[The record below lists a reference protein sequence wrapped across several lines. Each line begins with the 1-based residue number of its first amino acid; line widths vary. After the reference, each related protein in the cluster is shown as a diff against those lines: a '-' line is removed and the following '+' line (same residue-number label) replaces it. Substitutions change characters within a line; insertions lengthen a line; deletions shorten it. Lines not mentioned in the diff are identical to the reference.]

1 MHVILLSLGLVIGVA
16 GVALIG
22 FGIPAKPDDPGGTL
36 IIAGTI
42 AIVGSVALI
51 GLASA
56 IRQLR
61 RIAEAVEA
69 RPSSYGLDSDLAES
83 DARIPM
89 PAVVP
94 TAVPESRFEAKGE
107 RPPVDPKTEETHER
121 YRSPQT
127 ERMAKPDAAET
138 RTERR
143 TSMPPGPQPFTR
155 RAFHTIWPG
164 EAEPEAGARAPTGAA
179 ETAAMTEAARSNGGS
194 NEPASIPG
202 KPEAV
207 RIFKSGVIDEMAYTL
222 YTDGSI
228 EAELPRE
235 GTMKFA
241 SIDELRAYLAAR
253 G

>member
-1 MHVILLSLGLVIGVA
+1 MHVILLALGLVIGVA
-16 GVALIG
+16 GVVLIG
-22 FGIPAKPDDPGGTL
+22 FGIPIKPDDPGGTL
-36 IIAGTI
+36 IVAGTFT
-42 AIVGSVALI
+42 IVGGLVLV

-61 RIAEAVEA
+61 RIAQAVET
-69 RPSSYGLDSDLAES
+69 RPLPFGLDSDLAET
-83 DARIPM
+83 DTRVPM

-94 TAVPESRFEAKGE
+94 SVVVPESRFEAKGE
-107 RPPVDPKTEETHER
+107 RPPIDPKTEGTHER
-121 YRSPQT
+121 YRSPQA
-127 ERMAKPDAAET
+127 ERMAKPVAAEPHG
-138 RTERR
+138 ERR
-143 TSMPPGPQPFTR
+143 PSMPPVPQPSAK
-155 RAFHTIWPG
+155 RAFQTIWPD
-164 EAEPEAGARAPTGAA
+164 EAETGARAPVGAE
-179 ETAAMTEAARSNGGS
+179 ETTTTEGARSNGGA
-194 NEPASIPG
+194 NEPASISG